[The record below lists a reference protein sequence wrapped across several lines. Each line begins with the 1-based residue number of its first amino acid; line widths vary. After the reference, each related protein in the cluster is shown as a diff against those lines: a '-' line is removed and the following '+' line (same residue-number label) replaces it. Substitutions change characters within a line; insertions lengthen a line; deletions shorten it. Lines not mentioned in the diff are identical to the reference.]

1 MATSRENLP
10 THPGVT
16 EDLDPGPV
24 LGLFEG
30 FGIELEAM
38 LVDSRT
44 FDVRPI
50 ADLVLHDLAGR
61 PVEEVARGRARTSNE
76 LVMHVLEVKTNGPVP
91 RLGGVAGILHDALLD
106 VDRAASAH
114 GARVLPG
121 AVHPRMLPA
130 KETSVWF
137 HQNDEIYA
145 AFDRIFGV
153 RRHGWANL
161 QSVHVNLPFQGD
173 QELRALHEAVRLLLP
188 IIPGLAA
195 ASPYLEGR
203 YTGTVDSRLDVYRT
217 NAARIPSI
225 TGHVVPES
233 IQDRAEYESRILA
246 PMYRDIAPHDPRGIL
261 CHEWLNARGA
271 IARFDR
277 SAIEIRVVD
286 AQECPLMDLA
296 VVAAVVAVLRPLVA
310 QALERGGPFAPG
322 RAPLSTERLAAILD
336 VAIRDGERGFVG
348 DAGYAAALGVAA
360 GKRHR
365 VGDLWRTLLARHPL
379 DPDVAGELGP
389 AVELLLD
396 QGPLARRMLAFAGEA
411 PSRSGIRELERRLAE
426 GFRSGTPFRTEGRT

>member
-145 AFDRIFGV
+145 AFDRCIEKLDKQLRRYKRRLKDHHRDRSEPVVSLGV
-153 RRHGWANL
+153 PSYVLASSEDTETDEPDSL
-161 QSVHVNLPFQGD
+161 QPMIIAEMETKIPSLTVG
-173 QELRALHEAVRLLLP
+173 EAVMQMELAGAPVLVFRNEKQDR
-188 IIPGLAA
+188 GLNI
-195 ASPYLEGR
+195 
-203 YTGTVDSRLDVYRT
+203 VYR
-217 NAARIPSI
+217 
-225 TGHVVPES
+225 
-233 IQDRAEYESRILA
+233 
-246 PMYRDIAPHDPRGIL
+246 RDDGNIGWIDPN
-261 CHEWLNARGA
+261 EN
-271 IARFDR
+271 
-277 SAIEIRVVD
+277 D
-286 AQECPLMDLA
+286 ATP
-296 VVAAVVAVLRPLVA
+296 
-310 QALERGGPFAPG
+310 GG
-322 RAPLSTERLAAILD
+322 RASSNGHE
-336 VAIRDGERGFVG
+336 
-348 DAGYAAALGVAA
+348 
-360 GKRHR
+360 
-365 VGDLWRTLLARHPL
+365 
-379 DPDVAGELGP
+379 
-389 AVELLLD
+389 
-396 QGPLARRMLAFAGEA
+396 
-411 PSRSGIRELERRLAE
+411 
-426 GFRSGTPFRTEGRT
+426 